1 MTFEVTAGGIYKLP
15 FPFTDLS
22 ASKARPAL
30 ALGDPDEN
38 GDVRF
43 AFITTTQPGPGENGL
58 PLTASQFAGPALPF
72 PSYLRL
78 DKTLLLHRSLVL
90 KLLARL
96 SAQAMAQVM
105 RQIILAET
113 PRYYQFKCAPTEF
126 RPHADRVHY
135 AGRVFDAEELVN
147 LVDASL
153 DFYLTANRYAER
165 FEADFAEY
173 FDLGNALLV
182 NSGSSANLVAL
193 TALTS
198 AKLGTRRLKPGDE
211 VITVAAGF
219 PTTVAPLVQNQL
231 IPVFVDVNLG
241 DYTAIP
247 ERLAEAVGPK
257 TRAIMMAHTMGVPFD
272 LDAATTLAQAHDLW
286 LVEDNCDALGS
297 RWRGQ
302 LTGTFGH
309 LATVSFYPAHHITM
323 GEGGCVLTGD
333 DELARIAR
341 SVRDWGRDCYCAGGE
356 NNTCGVRFG
365 QQFGSLPFGY
375 DHKYVYSHIGYNL
388 KVTDMQAAIGCAQL
402 AKLERFIARRKA
414 NFDWLM
420 ALLRPYEDRLL
431 LPRATPYAD
440 PSWFGF
446 VITVREDANFTRN
459 ELTRYLEAQGIETR
473 NLFSGNLLRHP
484 AYQEI
489 PHRVVGDLTN
499 TDIVMHRTFFIGV
512 YPGLDDVQLDY
523 VADVFG
529 RFMKGE
535 RIG

>member
-1 MTFEVTAGGIYKLP
+1 MADANE
-15 FPFTDLS
+15 
-22 ASKARPAL
+22 
-30 ALGDPDEN
+30 
-38 GDVRF
+38 
-43 AFITTTQPGPGENGL
+43 
-58 PLTASQFAGPALPF
+58 
-72 PSYLRL
+72 LREQIL
-78 DKTLLLHRSLVL
+78 SLV
-90 KLLARL
+90 RDYH
-96 SAQAMAQVM
+96 QAK
-105 RQIILAET
+105 
-113 PRYYQFKCAPTEF
+113 F
-126 RPHADRVHY
+126 ADRQFDSARDLVHY
-135 AGRVFDAEELVN
+135 AGRVFDEAELVN

-165 FEADFAEY
+165 FEADFADY

-198 AKLGTRRLKPGDE
+198 PKLGARRLLPGDE

-272 LDAATTLAQAHDLW
+272 LDVATQLTREHDLW
-286 LVEDNCDALGS
+286 LIEDNCDALGS

-302 LTGTFGH
+302 LTGTFGS

-323 GEGGCVLTGD
+323 GEGGCVITDD

-341 SVRDWGRDCYCAGGE
+341 SMRDWGRDCYCAGGE

-365 QQFGSLPFGY
+365 QQFGMLPFGY

-402 AKLERFIARRKA
+402 AKLERFIARAQGEFRPA
-414 NFDWLM
+414 DGNAD
-420 ALLRPYEDRLL
+420 ALPGPPDLAEGHRARRSIVVRLCDQRA
-431 LPRATPYAD
+431 PRRRLFAQRAD
-440 PSWFGF
+440 PLPGSQPDRDTQP
-446 VITVREDANFTRN
+446 VQRQPA
-459 ELTRYLEAQGIETR
+459 AP
-473 NLFSGNLLRHP
+473 SGLSGYPASGGRWPGEHRFRHEQHLL
-484 AYQEI
+484 
-489 PHRVVGDLTN
+489 HRRLSRVG
-499 TDIVMHRTFFIGV
+499 
-512 YPGLDDVQLDY
+512 
-523 VADVFG
+523 
-529 RFMKGE
+529 
-535 RIG
+535 